1 MAQGRAARKRNPI
14 RVAIVVGGLL
24 LAANIWIIAG
34 VSQRTNKEPV
44 LPIAIEELIPKPGDL
59 VSPQS
64 TIGIN
69 LNDTLTGEI
78 EFDGAVIPQDQLV
91 SQATEGI
98 LTFTPGPGKD
108 LTVLPQGSHTI
119 TVLYWPRTSTQEHG
133 STSYSWTFK
142 VGA

>member
-1 MAQGRAARKRNPI
+1 MAHGRAAKKRKPI
-14 RVAIVVGGLL
+14 RVLIVVGGLL

-44 LPIAIEELIPKPGDL
+44 LPLAIEELIPKPGDL

-64 TIGIN
+64 TIGVN
-69 LNDTLTGEI
+69 LSNTLSGEL
-78 EFDGAVIPQDQLV
+78 ELDDKVIPQDQLSV
-91 SQATEGI
+91 QPTEGI
-98 LTFTPGPGKD
+98 ITFSPGPGKD
-108 LTVLPQGSHTI
+108 IATLPQGQHTV
-119 TVLYWPRTSTQEHG
+119 TVVYWPRTSTQEQG

>member
-1 MAQGRAARKRNPI
+1 MAHGRAARKRNPI
-14 RVAIVVGGLL
+14 RVLIVVGGLL

-64 TIGIN
+64 TIGVN
-69 LNDTLTGEI
+69 LSNTLSGEL
-78 EFDGAVIPQDQLV
+78 EFDGAIIPDDQV
-91 SQATEGI
+91 TKQPTEGI
-98 LTFTPGPGKD
+98 ITFSPGPDKE
-108 LTVLPQGSHTI
+108 LTKLPQGQHTL
-119 TVLYWPRTSTQEHG
+119 TVVYWPRTSTQEKG

>member
-1 MAQGRAARKRNPI
+1 MAPGRAARKRNPV
-14 RVAIVVGGLL
+14 RVAVVVGGLL

-34 VSQRTNKEPV
+34 VAQRTNKEPV

-64 TIGIN
+64 TIGVN
-69 LNDTLTGEI
+69 LNNTLSGALEL
-78 EFDGAVIPQDQLV
+78 DGTVIPLDQLTV
-91 SQATEGI
+91 QPTEGI
-98 LTFTPGPGKD
+98 ITFSPGPGKD
-108 LTVLPQGSHTI
+108 LTALPQGQHTI
-119 TVLYWPRTSTQEHG
+119 TVLYWPRTSTQEQG